1 VTRTRFHTILQLAL
15 ATAIMAGGGLVA
27 QEAEEDQAETV
38 KPGIT
43 VEAVVVE
50 PQKPAADTLC
60 KLAVRLQNHGDQ
72 MASQLGFKVTI
83 NGQEIAVYSNHLF
96 MFPLAA
102 ETTGELSLFN
112 FWSTESSR
120 AMPKDGKLAIE
131 VSLIEAKWTTVE
143 VTEGEELWTATGDV
157 PGLPSSN
164 SVVLEMSR

>member
-1 VTRTRFHTILQLAL
+1 VTKTRFLTILQITL
-15 ATAIMAGGGLVA
+15 ATAMLAGSGLAA
-27 QEAEEDQAETV
+27 QETEEGQAEAV

-60 KLAVRLQNHGDQ
+60 KLTVRLQNHGNQ

-83 NGQEIAVYSNHLF
+83 NGQEIPVYSNQLF

-102 ETTGELSLFN
+102 GETSELSLFN

-120 AMPKDGKLAIE
+120 AMPKDGKLN
-131 VSLIEAKWTTVE
+131 VTVTLIEAKWTTVE
-143 VTEGEELWTATGDV
+143 VTDGEELWTATGDV
-157 PGLPSSN
+157 PSLPTSS